1 MKRILSIFTI
11 VLFMFSCDNLKT
23 KNVET
28 FYFNLYNSK
37 NSNIKNNAYVLISTK
52 LKAYD
57 SINVF
62 VNNKS
67 VFNFNQ
73 KEFDSKGIY
82 RYFLGKKK
90 LTHSLDTLA
99 IKIKEGSYYMPF
111 SNKEVILI
119 NTKTY
124 IGKERQ
130 YKVFH
135 YSEMS
140 NSETSF
146 DSYYLEGTGFICYYN
161 FNTDRYILCDSTNIK
176 SLKIKEVTNQ
186 LINDTTFFARY
197 TVAKLFPKYYR
208 KPNNKISL

>member
-37 NSNIKNNAYVLISTK
+37 NSNIKNDAYVLISTK

-62 VNNKS
+62 VNNKY

-90 LTHSLDTLA
+90 LTHSLDTLT

-111 SNKEVILI
+111 SNKEVTLI

-135 YSEMS
+135 YSEMN